1 MDKDAKDKKNRW
13 SGGTKMSVVNNILY
27 DTIYHSAPII
37 LCVLGGIFAYKANVL
52 NIALEGFMLMG
63 AFISALFIMFW
74 GNMVLA
80 GVISVAVGILLGLIF
95 AYFTASRN
103 GNPIITGLAINM
115 ISLSF
120 CAFMLKV
127 LGTANINVS
136 SIINVVDLKINIPI
150 IKDIPFLGNMISGH
164 PPLTYIAFIG
174 IAVMYFIMYKTK
186 LGTYIRVVGEKE
198 EAAKSVGINST
209 RIKYIA
215 ILIGAVCC
223 VLAGINLSVDRIAL
237 FTNNMTAGRGFIA
250 IAAIYCGRGKPRE
263 SSLYALVFGFAK
275 SLSVNL
281 KLFAGPV
288 AGMFEVIPYVI
299 MVVVLVVV
307 SVVKNKNVNERGYI
321 FE

>member
-1 MDKDAKDKKNRW
+1 M
-13 SGGTKMSVVNNILY
+13 GVLNNILY

-63 AFISALFIMFW
+63 AFISALFVMLW
-74 GNMVLA
+74 GGNTILA
-80 GVISVAVGILLGLIF
+80 GAVSIGVGLLLGLVF
-95 AYFTASRN
+95 SYFTASRN

-115 ISLSF
+115 IALSF

-127 LGTANINVS
+127 LGSANINVS
-136 SIINVVDLKINIPI
+136 SLVSVADLKIHIPL
-150 IKDIPFLGNMISGH
+150 IKDIPVIGNMISGH
-164 PPLTYIAFIG
+164 PPLTYLAFIG
-174 IAVMYFIMYKTK
+174 IFIMWFIMYKTK
-186 LGTYIRVVGEKE
+186 LGVYVRVVGEKE

-250 IAAIYCGRGKPRE
+250 IAAIYCGRGKPGA
-263 SSLYALVFGFAK
+263 SAMYALVFGAAK

-281 KLFAGPV
+281 KLFAGPI
-288 AGMFEVIPYVI
+288 AGIFEVIPYVL

-307 SVVKNKNVNERGYI
+307 SVVKNRNVNERG
-321 FE
+321 FDNE

>member
-1 MDKDAKDKKNRW
+1 M
-13 SGGTKMSVVNNILY
+13 GVLNNILY

-37 LCVLGGIFAYKANVL
+37 LSVLGGIFAYKANVL

-63 AFISALFIMFW
+63 AFVSALFVMLW
-74 GNMVLA
+74 GGNTILA
-80 GVISVAVGILLGLIF
+80 GMVSVGVGLLLGLVF
-95 AYFTASRN
+95 SYFTASRN

-115 ISLSF
+115 IALSF

-127 LGTANINVS
+127 LGSANINVS
-136 SIINVVDLKINIPI
+136 SLISVADLKIHIPL
-150 IKDIPFLGNMISGH
+150 IKDIPVIGDMISGH
-164 PPLTYIAFIG
+164 PPLTYLAFIG
-174 IAVMYFIMYKTK
+174 IFIMWFIMYKTK
-186 LGTYIRVVGEKE
+186 LGVYVRVVGEKE

-250 IAAIYCGRGKPRE
+250 IAAIYCGRGKPGA
-263 SSLYALVFGFAK
+263 SAMYALVFGAAK

-281 KLFAGPV
+281 KLFAGPI
-288 AGMFEVIPYVI
+288 AGIFEVIPYVL

-307 SVVKNKNVNERGYI
+307 SIVKNRNVNERG
-321 FE
+321 FDNE

>member
-1 MDKDAKDKKNRW
+1 M
-13 SGGTKMSVVNNILY
+13 GVVNNILY

-63 AFISALFIMFW
+63 AFVSALFVMLW
-74 GNMVLA
+74 GNTVLA
-80 GVISVAVGILLGLIF
+80 GAISILVGLLLGLVF
-95 AYFTASRN
+95 SYFTASRN

-115 ISLSF
+115 IALSF

-136 SIINVVDLKINIPI
+136 SVISVADLKIHIPI
-150 IKDIPFLGNMISGH
+150 IKDIPILGNLLSGH

-174 IAVMYFIMYKTK
+174 IFIMWFIMYKTK
-186 LGTYIRVVGEKE
+186 LGVYVRVVGEKE
-198 EAAKSVGINST
+198 EAAKSVGIKST

-250 IAAIYCGRGKPRE
+250 IAAIYCGRGKPGA
-263 SSLYALVFGFAK
+263 SAMYALVFGAAK

-281 KLFAGPV
+281 KLFAGPI
-288 AGMFEVIPYVI
+288 AGIFEVIPYVI
-299 MVVVLVVV
+299 MVIVLVVV
-307 SVVKNKNVNERGYI
+307 SVVKNRNVNERG
-321 FE
+321 FES

>member
-1 MDKDAKDKKNRW
+1 M
-13 SGGTKMSVVNNILY
+13 GVLNNILY

-63 AFISALFIMFW
+63 AFISALFVMLW
-74 GNMVLA
+74 GGNTVLA
-80 GVISVAVGILLGLIF
+80 GAVSIGVGLLLGLVF
-95 AYFTASRN
+95 SYFTASRN

-115 ISLSF
+115 IALSF

-127 LGTANINVS
+127 LGSANINVS
-136 SIINVVDLKINIPI
+136 SLISVADLKIHIPL
-150 IKDIPFLGNMISGH
+150 IKDIPVIGNMISGH

-174 IAVMYFIMYKTK
+174 IFVMWFIMYKTK
-186 LGTYIRVVGEKE
+186 LGVYVRVVGEKE

-250 IAAIYCGRGKPRE
+250 IAAIYCGRGKPGA
-263 SSLYALVFGFAK
+263 SAMYALVFGAAK

-281 KLFAGPV
+281 KLFAGPI
-288 AGMFEVIPYVI
+288 AGIFEVIPYVL

-307 SVVKNKNVNERGYI
+307 SVVKNRNVNERG
-321 FE
+321 FDNE

>member
-1 MDKDAKDKKNRW
+1 M
-13 SGGTKMSVVNNILY
+13 GVLNNILY

-63 AFISALFIMFW
+63 AFISALFVMLW
-74 GNMVLA
+74 GGNTILA
-80 GVISVAVGILLGLIF
+80 GMVSIGVGLLLGLVF
-95 AYFTASRN
+95 SYFTASRN

-115 ISLSF
+115 IALSF

-127 LGTANINVS
+127 LGSANINVS
-136 SIINVVDLKINIPI
+136 SLISVADLKIHIPL
-150 IKDIPFLGNMISGH
+150 IKDIPVIGNMISGH
-164 PPLTYIAFIG
+164 PPLTYLAFIG
-174 IAVMYFIMYKTK
+174 IFIMWFIMYKTK
-186 LGTYIRVVGEKE
+186 LGVYVRVVGEKE

-250 IAAIYCGRGKPRE
+250 IAAIYCGRGKPGA
-263 SSLYALVFGFAK
+263 SAMYALVFGAAK

-281 KLFAGPV
+281 KLFAGPI
-288 AGMFEVIPYVI
+288 AGIFEVIPYVL

-307 SVVKNKNVNERGYI
+307 SVVKNRNVNERG
-321 FE
+321 FDNE

>member
-1 MDKDAKDKKNRW
+1 M
-13 SGGTKMSVVNNILY
+13 GVLNNILY

-63 AFISALFIMFW
+63 AFVSALFVMLW
-74 GNMVLA
+74 GGNTILA
-80 GVISVAVGILLGLIF
+80 GMVSIGVGLLLGLVF
-95 AYFTASRN
+95 SYFTASRN

-115 ISLSF
+115 IALSF

-127 LGTANINVS
+127 LGSANINVS
-136 SIINVVDLKINIPI
+136 SLISVADLKIHIPL
-150 IKDIPFLGNMISGH
+150 IKDIPVIGNMISGH
-164 PPLTYIAFIG
+164 PPLTYLAFIG
-174 IAVMYFIMYKTK
+174 IFIMWFIMYKTK
-186 LGTYIRVVGEKE
+186 LGVYVRVVGEKE

-215 ILIGAVCC
+215 ILIGAVAC

-250 IAAIYCGRGKPRE
+250 IAAIYCGRGKPGA
-263 SSLYALVFGFAK
+263 SSMYALVFGAAK

-281 KLFAGPV
+281 KLFAGPI
-288 AGMFEVIPYVI
+288 AGIFEVIPYVL

-307 SVVKNKNVNERGYI
+307 SVVKNRNVNERG
-321 FE
+321 FDNE

>member
-1 MDKDAKDKKNRW
+1 MGIV
-13 SGGTKMSVVNNILY
+13 SNIVY
-27 DTIYHSAPII
+27 DTVYHSAPII

-63 AFISALFIMFW
+63 AFISALFVMIL
-74 GNMVLA
+74 GNTLIA
-80 GVISVAVGILLGLIF
+80 GAISVGVGLLLGLVF
-95 AYFTASRN
+95 SYFTASRN

-115 ISLSF
+115 IALSF

-136 SIINVVDLKINIPI
+136 SMVSVADLKINIPL
-150 IKDIPFLGNMISGH
+150 IKDIPILGNLISGH

-174 IAVMYFIMYKTK
+174 IFVMWLVMYKTK
-186 LGTYIRVVGEKE
+186 LGIYIRVVGEKE
-198 EAAKSVGINST
+198 EAAKSVGINTT

-223 VLAGINLSVDRIAL
+223 VLAGINLSVDRVAL

-250 IAAIYCGRGKPRE
+250 IAAIYCGRGKPGA
-263 SSLYALVFGFAK
+263 SALYALVFGFAK

-281 KLFAGPV
+281 KLFAGPI
-288 AGMFEVIPYVI
+288 AGIFEVLPYVI

-307 SVVKNKNVNERGYI
+307 SIVKNRNVNERGY
-321 FE
+321 ES